1 MLTTLAKDNIDE
13 ALMMKFYTN
22 AYDTEGTYP
31 TKVKVWDKTVK
42 FDVRTL
48 NNFLKTPMNL

>member
-13 ALMMKFYTN
+13 ALMMEFYTN
-22 AYDTEGTYP
+22 TYDTEGTYP

-42 FDVRTL
+42 FDVL